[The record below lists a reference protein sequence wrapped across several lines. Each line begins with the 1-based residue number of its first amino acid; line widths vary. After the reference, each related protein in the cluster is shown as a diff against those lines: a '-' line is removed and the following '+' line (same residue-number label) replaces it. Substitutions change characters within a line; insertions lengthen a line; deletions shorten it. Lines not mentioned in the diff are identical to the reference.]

1 MGSDDRA
8 AARERG
14 GALTHKDFIVV
25 GGGIAGLT
33 AALSL
38 AHKGVDVLLIEKN
51 ERCGGLMNSFV
62 RDGFRFEGG
71 ARALVNAGLVKPL
84 IKEFGL
90 DIEVFPNPI
99 TLGIEDKTLVIDGER
114 SLDTYAEL
122 LKDLYPGS
130 EDDVDKVVQATRDI
144 IGDMKVLYGVD
155 NPLFSDKE
163 KRLLT
168 LAPSVIAWT
177 FRFFRTMYRISRM
190 NTPFE
195 AYLDAISSNQSLKD
209 IIGQH
214 FFRKTPVFFALSY
227 FALYNDYIYPKGGV
241 GAFIQN
247 LVDAIKKRGGEVRID
262 TEIAG
267 IDAQSKVM
275 TDMDGNSYSYKK
287 MIWAGDLKAL
297 YSLTPEASI
306 AGKDRDSFARR
317 KDAILGHRGA
327 ESVFSVFLAA
337 DLPPGTFG
345 RVASGHV
352 FYTPD
357 RRGLGEVHTAELRD
371 LLRRWDSVRKDEV
384 YAWLRRFCRYNTFEI
399 SIPAL
404 RDPDAAPVGKTGIII
419 SALFEFDL
427 AEKVRSAGWY
437 DEFKRRAEEEFID
450 TISSSIYP
458 GLKDRVLFSFSASP
472 SSIYDRVRSSE
483 GSIVGWS
490 FEGEIPAVTS
500 MFRMADSVRTAL
512 PDVFAAG
519 KWVYS
524 PAGGPTAIMTGRIA
538 AKRCLKG

>member
-1 MGSDDRA
+1 MQ
-8 AARERG
+8 G
-14 GALTHKDFIVV
+14 GGTLTHKGFIVV

-38 AHKGVDVLLIEKN
+38 AHKGKDVLLIEKN
-51 ERCGGLMNSFV
+51 EGCGGLMNSFM
-62 RDGFRFEGG
+62 RNGFRFEGG

-90 DIEVFPNPI
+90 DIEVLPNPI
-99 TLGIEDKTLVIDGER
+99 TLGIEDRMLRIDGEQ
-114 SLDTYAEL
+114 SLDAYAGL

-130 EDDVDKVVQATRDI
+130 EDEVDRVIQANRDI
-144 IGDMKVLYGVD
+144 IEDMKVLYGVD
-155 NPLFSDKE
+155 NPLFAAK
-163 KRLLT
+163 KKNPIALVP
-168 LAPSVIAWT
+168 AVIAWT
-177 FRFFRTMYRISRM
+177 LKFFRTMYRITRM
-190 NTPFE
+190 DTPFE

-241 GAFIQN
+241 GALIQT
-247 LVDAIKKRGGEVRID
+247 LVEAIRRRGGQVLTN
-262 TEIAG
+262 TEIVG
-267 IDAQSKVM
+267 IDASGKVV
-275 TDMDGNSYSYKK
+275 TDSHGASYHYDK
-287 MIWAGDLKAL
+287 MIWAGDLKGL
-297 YSLTPEASI
+297 YSMTVDATI
-306 AGKDRDSFARR
+306 AGKGREAFALSR
-317 KDAILGHRGA
+317 KAILGHRGA

-337 DLPPGTFG
+337 DLAPGAFG
-345 RVASGHV
+345 KIASGHV

-357 RRGLGEVHTAELRD
+357 RSGLGSIHTAELRE
-371 LLRRWDSVRKDEV
+371 LLGRWDTATKDEV
-384 YAWLRRFCRYNTFEI
+384 RAWLRRFCRYNTFEI

-404 RDPDAAPVGKTGIII
+404 RDPDAAPSGKTGIII
-419 SALFEFDL
+419 SALFDYDL
-427 AEKVRSAGWY
+427 TQKVRAAGWY
-437 DEFKRRAEEEFID
+437 DEFKQDVEKEFID

-458 GLKDRVLFSFSASP
+458 GLKEKVLFSFSASP

-490 FEGEIPAVTS
+490 FEGKIPVVTS
-500 MFRMADSVRTAL
+500 MFRMADSVKTAL
-512 PDVFAAG
+512 PDVYAAG

-538 AKRCLKG
+538 AKLALKG